1 MNINTEKAFE
11 LTFFLPSV
19 VAHQYVDIFNHVE
32 AKRLRA
38 LRRTHTELW
47 VNCPSVIQES
57 QTSVCDQVRLSLS
70 AWRLGFVTLGAFHCA

>member
-38 LRRTHTELW
+38 LRRTHTEL
-47 VNCPSVIQES
+47 
-57 QTSVCDQVRLSLS
+57 
-70 AWRLGFVTLGAFHCA
+70 